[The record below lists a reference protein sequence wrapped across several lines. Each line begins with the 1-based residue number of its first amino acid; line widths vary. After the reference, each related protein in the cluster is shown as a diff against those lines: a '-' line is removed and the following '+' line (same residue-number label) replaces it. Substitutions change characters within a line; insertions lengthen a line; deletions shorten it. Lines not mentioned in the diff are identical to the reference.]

1 MAAGKLESGSCWD
14 PGPSCARRACHAAP
28 GAPASSVRWAAGAWI
43 RLRMGT
49 WTPCS
54 RKLWRERREA
64 EAGSSAIGHLG
75 DSAAGELGDSATGQ
89 LGNSA
94 PGNFG
99 KTKEK

>member
-1 MAAGKLESGSCWD
+1 MAAGELEGGSCWE

-43 RLRMGT
+43 RLRVGT

-64 EAGSSAIGHLG
+64 GGADPGNL
-75 DSAAGELGDSATGQ
+75 ATGQ
-89 LGNSA
+89 IGNA
-94 PGNFG
+94 N
-99 KTKEK
+99 EK